1 MRRIFNIL
9 MIAGSI
15 VLAASCSKKS
25 VETDSASETVVTVF
39 SANLDETVRTQLVK
53 EDGIYKLLW
62 STGDCITVNGV
73 KSKPISEDYDGKRS
87 ARFEVEGTPEPPYN
101 MLYCA
106 KENTDNVVVFPYRQD
121 PDAVGDAP
129 LYASSSTTMF
139 ETLNSLYSVVHVVL
153 TGAETQTV
161 QTVAL
166 HAVNNEPVSG
176 EFTLGKTDNLF
187 NGQLTAVTG
196 SVSAWTAV
204 SCEEALG
211 AEGKD
216 FYIHVPVGTYAN
228 GFEVYITLTD
238 ASQMR
243 VSFLGSGKTLA
254 PNKVYSLPSLAFAAG
269 SDEYVIAT
277 EEDLVVLKKHE
288 GKSYTTAVNLVHDLD
303 MTGYPYKTITNGYFP
318 FKGNNH
324 EIKGLTTSLF
334 GEHFAPV
341 TDLTLEADIVYT
353 GVNGD
358 YGAGTDYGVGILAHY
373 LKFPEGGSTY
383 FVENVTTKGSISL
396 TGKTKSAHAF
406 QIGGITGSSNGVG
419 LKNCVNKA
427 SVTVTEGYS
436 VAKHTSGTT
445 KYNFLQGGV
454 VGTIQTDANSKVI
467 DCRNEGAVV
476 CNAASIA
483 EMCCVGGVVGCSFN
497 GADIKGC
504 SNAGNVSL
512 GCSDLKSASYLG
524 GVVGLNCG
532 NDNYP
537 SLVKECVN
545 EATSTVEYKGTASNN
560 ISVGGVCGGDFKVA
574 GSDNNVNYGAVKA
587 TDCTATYVFVGGVVQ
602 AIDASVTGL
611 KNYGPVSISNVK
623 NTAGTGVSVAGIV
636 AKCNSL
642 NITLSDFEN
651 NGTITIGEFNSGA
664 TAGRYDI
671 GGVIAYHQKDD
682 SAAKTSGATMIYNN
696 LVNKGNIVV
705 NSLST
710 TNYVRLGG
718 VIGNELHHWTGNT
731 ERDAHNVTLTGC
743 RNEGNI
749 TVKGSNDMPV
759 ALGGIMGGS
768 RVSGTVDFNA
778 CNNTGDITFE
788 GNAGKYNEDK
798 NTTECLAIGG
808 ILGSEFSNYFT
819 DVEISNCIN
828 EGDIYLKENTIG
840 SKIPCVGGI
849 LGVIS
854 TSKTAGN
861 VLNITNSTN
870 SGNIQRTMNVGEG
883 KFTTQTEYQYGS
895 AAGGIVGSIGYRYN
909 GGIAYYVNALIS
921 ECTNNGII
929 QFNRKT
935 KLGATTAPCEPN
947 NSSGDGVFNGGILG
961 LGLVTVG
968 NGITGIE
975 IRSCTNNG
983 KILANY
989 GKNGGII
996 GFQRAGVKITGTK
1009 DKYTTNNGQVM
1020 HQGATVSS
1028 DPGKALGYCGGIT
1041 GYMYGDVSNSIE
1053 YAANYGFFGSN
1064 YGGGGIVGQFATE
1077 AAPNYGYIRN
1087 CKVFCESKAA
1097 STAAALKDGGK
1108 TALFCSAPATNSI
1121 ESFKNV
1127 SNIALGGAV
1136 YKYRSSKWVRDVMTA
1151 DKFCGYISAVTYTP
1165 TAAEAAAKNIIYW
1178 NGTDKLPWEE

>member
-87 ARFEVEGTPEPPYN
+87 ARFEVEGTLEPPYN

-228 GFEVYITLTD
+228 GFEVYVTLTD

-243 VSFLGSGKTLA
+243 VSFLGSGKTLV

-288 GKSYTTAVNLVHDLD
+288 GNSYTKAVNLVHDLD

-341 TDLTLEADIVYT
+341 TDLTLEADIEYK

-373 LKFPEGGSTY
+373 LKYSGSTY

-396 TGKTKSAHAF
+396 TAPTKSAHAF
-406 QIGGITGSSNGVG
+406 QIGGLAGASNGVG
-419 LKNCVNKA
+419 IKNCVNKA
-427 SVTVTEGYS
+427 SVTVTDGYS
-436 VAKHTSGTT
+436 VAKSGTDT

-454 VGTIQTDANSKVI
+454 VGTIQTNANSKVI
-467 DCRNEGAVV
+467 DCRNEGEVT
-476 CNAASIA
+476 CNASSIGN
-483 EMCCVGGVVGCSFN
+483 MCCVGGVVGCSFQ
-497 GADIKGC
+497 GADITGC

-512 GCSDLKSASYLG
+512 GCSDLQSASYLG
-524 GVVGLNCG
+524 GVVGS
-532 NDNYP
+532 NYYDSKS
-537 SLVKECVN
+537 SLVKDCVN
-545 EATSTVEYKGTASNN
+545 EATSTVEYNGTASNN
-560 ISVGGVCGGDFKVA
+560 ISVGGVCGGDFRVA

-602 AIDASVTGL
+602 AIDATVSGL

-636 AKCNSL
+636 AKCNAL
-642 NITLSDFEN
+642 NITFSDFEN

-671 GGVIAYHQKDD
+671 GGVIAYHQKED
-682 SAAKTSGATMIYNN
+682 SAAKTSGATMTYNN
-696 LVNKGNIVV
+696 LVNKGDIIV

-710 TNYVRLGG
+710 TNWVRLGG
-718 VIGNELHHWTGNT
+718 VIGNELHHWSSNT

-749 TVKGSNDMPV
+749 TVKGSKDMPV
-759 ALGGIMGGS
+759 ALGGIMGDS

-778 CNNTGDITFE
+778 CSNTGDITLE
-788 GNAGKYNEDK
+788 GNGGANSTGG
-798 NTTECLAIGG
+798 LAIGG
-808 ILGSEFSNYFT
+808 ILGREFSNYFT
-819 DVEISNCIN
+819 DVEITNCVN
-828 EGDIYLKENTIG
+828 DGDIYLKEDQTG
-840 SKIPCVGGI
+840 SKLPCAGGI
-849 LGVIS
+849 LGIIA
-854 TSKTAGN
+854 TSKTGGN
-861 VLNITNSTN
+861 VLNITGSTN
-870 SGNIQRTMNVGEG
+870 NGNIQRTMNVAAG
-883 KFTTQTEYQYGS
+883 KFTDYNVDYRYNS
-895 AAGGIVGSIGYRYN
+895 AAGGIVGSIGYRN
-909 GGIAYYVNALIS
+909 SGGISYYVNALIS

-935 KLGATTAPCEPN
+935 KLGATSAPCEPN
-947 NSSGDGVFNGGILG
+947 ASGDYVFNGGILG
-961 LGLVTVG
+961 QGLVTTG

-983 KILANY
+983 KILANF

-996 GFQRAGVKITGTK
+996 GLQRAGVKITGTK
-1009 DKYTTNNGQVM
+1009 DKYTVNNGQIM
-1020 HQGATVSS
+1020 HQGAKVSDS
-1028 DPGKALGYCGGIT
+1028 AGTAYGYCGGIV
-1041 GYMYGDVSNSIE
+1041 GYLFGDASNSIE

-1064 YGGGGIVGQFATE
+1064 YGGGGIVGQFASSDY
-1077 AAPNYGYIRN
+1077 PNYGYIKH
-1087 CKVFCESKAA
+1087 CKVFCESKAT
-1097 STAAALKDGGK
+1097 STAAALFDGGK
-1108 TALFCSAPATNSI
+1108 TALFCCTVSAKSI
-1121 ESFKNV
+1121 AAFANV
-1127 SNIALGGAV
+1127 SDVALGGAV
-1136 YKYRSSKWVRDVMTA
+1136 YKYRSSKWVRDAMTA
-1151 DKFCGYISAVTYTP
+1151 DNFFKYISATDYSP
-1165 TAAEAAAKNIIYW
+1165 TKEEAAGKNIFYW
-1178 NGTDKLPWEE
+1178 NGTDKLSWEE